1 MAVSMQVD
9 IVSAEGSIFSG
20 TAEMV
25 FAQAADGEV
34 GILPNHT
41 QFLSSLKPGQVRVI
55 SGDDEQCF
63 FINSGIIEIQPEVL
77 SILADTAIRAEDLD
91 QVKAEDAKRRAE
103 EAMDQAKSDTD
114 IARAQVEL
122 AEAVAQI
129 QTMTKLRD
137 RLHKTGLGK

>member
-41 QFLSSLKPGQVRVI
+41 QFLSSLRPGQVRVI
-55 SGDDEQCF
+55 SGDDEQHF

-77 SILADTAIRAEDLD
+77 TILADTAIRAEDLD
-91 QVKAEDAKRRAE
+91 QVKAEEAKRQAE
-103 EAMDQAKSDTD
+103 DAMDQAKSDTD

-129 QTMTKLRD
+129 QTISKLKD
-137 RLHKTGLGK
+137 RLHKTGLA

>member
-9 IVSAEGSIFSG
+9 IVSAEGSMFSG
-20 TAEMV
+20 KADRV

-34 GILPNHT
+34 GILPKHT
-41 QFLSSLKPGQVRVI
+41 QLLSNLKPGQVRVV
-55 SGDDEQCF
+55 SGDEEDSF
-63 FINSGIIEIQPEVL
+63 FINSGVLEVQPDVVT
-77 SILADTAIRAEDLD
+77 ILADTAIRAEDLD
-91 QVKAEDAKRRAE
+91 ESQALEAKRRAE

-129 QTMTKLRD
+129 QTITKLRD
-137 RLHKTGLGK
+137 RLQKTGMS